1 MELRTLRYLV
11 AIADAGTITAAANAI
26 HISQPALSRQMQ
38 ELETEL
44 GTKLFNRKS
53 RAISLTANGTYLVNR
68 ARQILTL
75 TDAAVAD
82 IVDDHAVSGTLAIG
96 LGESRLNQ

>member
-1 MELRTLRYLV
+1 M

-38 ELETEL
+38 IEQNSVQSCLT
-44 GTKLFNRKS
+44 GKS

-68 ARQILTL
+68 ARQILHVDRRCGCRTL
-75 TDAAVAD
+75 SEWPMPSVVRWQLVLAS
-82 IVDDHAVSGTLAIG
+82 HA
-96 LGESRLNQ
+96 